1 MISVEKTVFLIN
13 LIGGNITEGEL
24 REIIRCEQ
32 IKTELA
38 DYEFQESTKYTYYIL
53 KDSLISYLKRCY
65 DYNDRYLNSLL
76 S

>member
-1 MISVEKTVFLIN
+1 MISVEKTVLMVN
-13 LIGGNITEGEL
+13 AMGHNITESEL
-24 REIIRCEQ
+24 LEIIRCEQ

-38 DYEFQESTKYTYYIL
+38 DYEFQKSTKYTYYIL

-65 DYNDRYLNSLL
+65 DYNDTYLNSLL